1 MAEVRD
7 FLVEL
12 GAEELPPTALKRLSD
27 AFAEGIR
34 AGLEKADV
42 PFTEVKALASPRR
55 LSVLVKDLAVAQPD
69 REVQRRGPALK
80 AALDAEGNPTKA
92 AQGFARSCG
101 IEFDQ
106 LEKMETSKG
115 TWLVFNSVQ
124 KGTLTTELLPELV
137 NKSVNQLPV
146 PKRMRWG
153 ASRIEFSRP
162 VHWLVMLFGSDVV
175 DCEVLG
181 LKSGRTTMG
190 HRFHHNESIELA
202 STDNYVEI
210 LEKAFV
216 LVDMEQRRETI
227 RAQVKAEAE
236 KLSATA
242 VIDEDL
248 LDEVN
253 GLVEWPVALT
263 GSFDEKFLEV
273 PSACLVSSMKEHQK
287 YFHLVDADGNLKPNF
302 ITVSNIVSKDP
313 SQVIYGNEKVIRP
326 RLADAAFFFET
337 DKKKTLADRI
347 DALKTV
353 TFQKQLG
360 SIYDKSQRVSQ
371 IAQFIAEQIDGD
383 KTKAARAADLSKCD
397 LVTEMVLEFTDLQGI
412 MGAHYAQNDGEDLEV
427 AQSLNEQYMPRF
439 AGDELPASKTGM
451 ALAVADRMDTLVG
464 IFGIGQR
471 PTGDKDPF
479 ALRRAT
485 IGILSILVNNKL
497 DIDLKALIELS
508 IAQHGDLPKAEGL
521 ADDVLNYMLDRFR
534 AWYQTEGIAAEIFLA
549 VRARPVSN
557 AYDFDRRVQA
567 VSTFSKLPEAEAL
580 AAANKRVNNILAKQS
595 YQGNAQVDA
604 ALLTEAAEK
613 VLAEQVAA
621 KQAELAP
628 LFAAAD
634 YQAALNS
641 LASLREAVDN
651 FFDDVMVMA
660 DDEAVKNNRL
670 SLLASLSNL
679 FMEVADIALLQQ

>member
-7 FLVEL
+7 FLIEL
-12 GAEELPPTALKRLSD
+12 GTEELPPTALKRLSD
-27 AFAEGIR
+27 AFAEGIKT
-34 AGLEKADV
+34 GLEKTDI
-42 PFTEVKALASPRR
+42 PFAEVKALATPRR
-55 LSVLVKDLAVAQPD
+55 LAVQVKALAVAQPD
-69 REVQRRGPALK
+69 REIQRRGPALQ
-80 AALDAEGNPTKA
+80 AALDADGKPTKA
-92 AQGFARSCG
+92 AEGFARSCG
-101 IEFDQ
+101 VAFDQ
-106 LEKMETSKG
+106 LEKLETDKG
-115 TWLVFNSVQ
+115 TWLVFNTVQ
-124 KGTLTTELLPELV
+124 KGTQTADLLPELV
-137 NKSVNQLPV
+137 SKSISQLPV

-153 ASRIEFSRP
+153 ASRTEFSRP
-162 VHWLVMLFGSDVV
+162 VHWLVSLFGSDIV
-175 DCEVLG
+175 DMEVLG
-181 LKSGRTTMG
+181 LKAGRTTMG

-202 STDNYVEI
+202 STEGYVET
-210 LEKAFV
+210 LRSAFV
-216 LVDMEQRRETI
+216 LVDMEERRDTI
-227 RAQVKAEAE
+227 RKQVNEEASKLGAVAE
-236 KLSATA
+236 
-242 VIDEDL
+242 IDEDL

-263 GSFDEKFLEV
+263 GSFEDRFLEV
-273 PSACLVSSMKEHQK
+273 PAACLISSMKEHQK
-287 YFHLVDADGNLKPNF
+287 YFHLVDNSGNLKPNF

-313 SQVIYGNEKVIRP
+313 AQVIAGNEKVIRP
-326 RLADAAFFFET
+326 RLSDAAFFFET
-337 DKKKTLADRI
+337 DKKKPLAERI

-371 IAQFIAEQIDGD
+371 IAQFIAEQIGGD
-383 KTKAARAADLSKCD
+383 KAKAQRAADLSKCD

-412 MGAHYAQNDGEDLEV
+412 MGAHYAANDGEDAEV

-439 AGDELPASKTGM
+439 AGDELPATQTGM
-451 ALAVADRMDTLVG
+451 ALAIADRIDTLVG

-485 IGILSILVNNKL
+485 IGILSILVKNKL

-534 AWYQTEGIAAEIFLA
+534 AWYQAEGIPVETFLA
-549 VRARPVSN
+549 VRSRPVSN

-567 VSTFSKLPEAEAL
+567 VTAFSKLEEAEAL
-580 AAANKRVNNILAKQS
+580 AAANKRVNNILAKQN
-595 YQGNAQVDA
+595 YQGDAKVDA
-604 ALLTEAAEK
+604 SLLAEDAEK

-634 YQAALNS
+634 YQTALNS
-641 LASLREAVDN
+641 LASLRSAVDS
-651 FFDDVMVMA
+651 FFDNVMVMA
-660 DDEAVKNNRL
+660 DDEQVKNNRL
-670 SLLASLSNL
+670 ALLASLSSL
-679 FMEVADIALLQQ
+679 FLEVADIALLQQ

>member
-313 SQVIYGNEKVIRP
+313 SQVIFGNEKVIRP

-604 ALLTEAAEK
+604 ALLTETAEQ

>member
-1 MAEVRD
+1 MSEVRD

-12 GAEELPPTALKRLSD
+12 GTEELPPTALKRLSD
-27 AFAEGIR
+27 SFAEGIR
-34 AGLEKADV
+34 TGLEKANV
-42 PFTEVKALASPRR
+42 PFEDVKALATPRR
-55 LSVLVKDLAVAQPD
+55 LAVQVKALAVAQPD
-69 REVQRRGPALK
+69 REVQRRGPALQ
-80 AALDAEGNPTKA
+80 AALDADGKPTKA
-92 AQGFARSCG
+92 AEGFARSCG
-101 IEFDQ
+101 VAFDE
-106 LEKMETSKG
+106 LEKMETPKG

-124 KGTLTTELLPELV
+124 KGTQTAELLPELV
-137 NKSVNQLPV
+137 SKSVSQLPV

-153 ASRIEFSRP
+153 ASRTEFSRP
-162 VHWLVMLFGSDVV
+162 VHWLVMLFGSEVV
-175 DCEVLG
+175 DAEVLG
-181 LKSGRTTMG
+181 LTSGRHTMG
-190 HRFHHNESIELA
+190 HRFHHNEAIELA
-202 STDNYVEI
+202 SSADYVET
-210 LEKAFV
+210 LEKASV
-216 LVDMEQRRETI
+216 LVDMEQRREAI
-227 RAQVKAEAE
+227 RTQVQAEAE
-236 KLSATA
+236 KLNA
-242 VIDEDL
+242 VAEIDEDL

-263 GSFDEKFLEV
+263 GSFEDRFLEV
-273 PSACLVSSMKEHQK
+273 PAECLISSMKEHQK
-287 YFHLVDADGNLKPNF
+287 YFHLTDQDGNLKPNF
-302 ITVSNIVSKDP
+302 ITISNIVSEDP
-313 SQVIYGNEKVIRP
+313 QQVISGNEKVIRP

-371 IAQFIAEQIDGD
+371 IAQFIADQIGGD
-383 KTKAARAADLSKCD
+383 KTLAARAADLSKCD
-397 LVTEMVLEFTDLQGI
+397 LVSEMVLEFTDLQGI
-412 MGAHYAQNDGEDLEV
+412 MGAHYASNDGENAEV

-439 AGDELPASKTGM
+439 AGDELPRTHTGM
-451 ALAVADRMDTLVG
+451 ALAIADRMDTLVG

-485 IGILSILVNNKL
+485 IGILSILVHNKL
-497 DIDLKALIELS
+497 DVDLKDLIELS

-534 AWYQTEGIAAEIFLA
+534 AWYQAEGIPAEVFLA
-549 VRARPVSN
+549 VRSRPVSN

-567 VSTFSKLPEAEAL
+567 VSSFSSLSEAEAL
-580 AAANKRVNNILAKQS
+580 AAANKRVSNILAKQN
-595 YQGNAQVDA
+595 YQGDAQVNS
-604 ALLTEAAEK
+604 ALLSEDAEK
-613 VLAEQVAA
+613 VLAEQVGA

-651 FFDDVMVMA
+651 FFDNVMVMA
-660 DDEAVKNNRL
+660 DDDAVKNNRL
-670 SLLASLSNL
+670 SLLASLSSL
-679 FMEVADIALLQQ
+679 FMEVADIAQLQQ

>member
-12 GAEELPPTALKRLSD
+12 GTEELPPTALKRLSD
-27 AFAEGIR
+27 AFAEGIK
-34 AGLEKADV
+34 AGLEKADI
-42 PFTEVKALASPRR
+42 PFAEVKALATPRR
-55 LSVLVKDLAVAQPD
+55 LAVLVKELAVAQPD
-69 REVQRRGPALK
+69 REVQRRGPALQ
-80 AALDAEGNPTKA
+80 AALDADGNPTKA
-92 AQGFARSCG
+92 AAGFARSCG
-101 IEFDQ
+101 VEFDQ
-106 LEKMETSKG
+106 LEKMETPKG
-115 TWLVFNSVQ
+115 TWLVFNTVQ
-124 KGTLTTELLPELV
+124 KGTQTADLMPELI
-137 NKSVNQLPV
+137 NKSVAQLPV

-162 VHWLVMLFGSDVV
+162 VHWLVSLFGSEVV

-181 LKSGRTTMG
+181 LKAGRSTMG
-190 HRFHHNESIELA
+190 HRFHHNEVIELA
-202 STDNYVEI
+202 STDGYVET
-210 LEKAFV
+210 LRNAFV
-216 LVDMEQRRETI
+216 LVDMEERREVI
-227 RAQVKAEAE
+227 RKQVNEEASKLGAVAE
-236 KLSATA
+236 
-242 VIDEDL
+242 IDEDL

-263 GSFDEKFLEV
+263 GSFEDRFLEV
-273 PSACLVSSMKEHQK
+273 PAACLISSMKEHQK
-287 YFHLVDADGNLKPNF
+287 YFHLVDNSGNLKPNF

-313 SQVIYGNEKVIRP
+313 AQVIAGNEKVIRP
-326 RLADAAFFFET
+326 RLSDAAFFFET
-337 DKKKTLADRI
+337 DKKKPLAERI

-371 IAQFIAEQIDGD
+371 IAQFIAEQIGGD
-383 KTKAARAADLSKCD
+383 KAKAQRAADLSKCD

-412 MGAHYAQNDGEDLEV
+412 MGAHYAANDGEDAEV

-439 AGDELPASKTGM
+439 AGDELPATQTGM
-451 ALAVADRMDTLVG
+451 ALAIADRIDTLVG

-485 IGILSILVNNKL
+485 IGILSILVKNKL

-534 AWYQTEGIAAEIFLA
+534 AWYQAEGIPAETFLA
-549 VRARPVSN
+549 VRSRPVSN

-567 VSTFSKLPEAEAL
+567 VTAFSKLDEAEAL
-580 AAANKRVNNILAKQS
+580 SAANKRVNNILAKQN
-595 YQGNAQVDA
+595 YQGNAQVDT
-604 ALLTEAAEK
+604 ALLSEDAEK

-641 LASLREAVDN
+641 LASLRAPVDN
-651 FFDDVMVMA
+651 FFDNVMVMA
-660 DDEAVKNNRL
+660 DDEQVKNNRL
-670 SLLASLSNL
+670 ALLASLSSL
-679 FMEVADIALLQQ
+679 FLEVADIALLQQ

>member
-1 MAEVRD
+1 MSEVRD

-12 GAEELPPTALKRLSD
+12 GTEELPPTALKRLSD

-42 PFTEVKALASPRR
+42 PFSEVKALASPRR
-55 LSVLVKDLAVAQPD
+55 LAVQVKELAVAQPD
-69 REVQRRGPALK
+69 REVQRRGPALQ
-80 AALDAEGNPTKA
+80 AALDADGKPTKA
-92 AQGFARSCG
+92 AEGFARSCG
-101 IEFDQ
+101 VAFDE
-106 LEKMETSKG
+106 LEKMETPKG

-124 KGTLTTELLPELV
+124 KGTQTAELLPELV
-137 NKSVNQLPV
+137 NKSINQLPV

-162 VHWLVMLFGSDVV
+162 VQWLVMLFGSEVV
-175 DCEVLG
+175 DAEVLG
-181 LKSGRTTMG
+181 LSSGRTTMG
-190 HRFHHNESIELA
+190 HRFHHNEAIELA
-202 STDNYVEI
+202 SSADYVSA
-210 LEKAFV
+210 LESAYV
-216 LVDMEQRRETI
+216 LVDMEQRRDTI
-227 RAQVKAEAE
+227 RAQVEAEAE
-236 KLSATA
+236 KLGA
-242 VIDEDL
+242 VAEIDEDL

-263 GSFDEKFLEV
+263 GSFEERFLEV
-273 PSACLVSSMKEHQK
+273 PSACLISSMKEHQK
-287 YFHLVDADGNLKPNF
+287 YFHLVDKDGNLKPNF
-302 ITVSNIVSKDP
+302 ITICNIISKDP

-337 DKKKTLADRI
+337 DKKKPLADRI
-347 DALKTV
+347 EALKTV

-371 IAQFIAEQIDGD
+371 IAQFIADQIGGD

-397 LVTEMVLEFTDLQGI
+397 LVSEMVLEFTDLQGI
-412 MGAHYAQNDGEDLEV
+412 MGAHYAQNDGEDSEV

-439 AGDELPASKTGM
+439 AGDELPETQTGM
-451 ALAVADRMDTLVG
+451 ALAIADRLDTLVG

-485 IGILSILVNNKL
+485 IGILSILVHKQL
-497 DIDLKALIELS
+497 DVDLKDLIELS

-534 AWYQTEGIAAEIFLA
+534 AWYQAEGIAAEVFLS

-567 VSTFSKLPEAEAL
+567 VANFSKLAEAEAL
-580 AAANKRVNNILAKQS
+580 AAANKRVSNILAKQN
-595 YQGNAQVDA
+595 YQGDAQVDS
-604 ALLTEAAEK
+604 ALLSEDAEK
-613 VLAEQVAA
+613 VLAEQVSA

-651 FFDDVMVMA
+651 FFDHVMVMA

-679 FMEVADIALLQQ
+679 FMEVADIAQLQQ

>member
-12 GAEELPPTALKRLSD
+12 GTEELPPTALKRLSD
-27 AFAEGIR
+27 AFAEGIKT
-34 AGLEKADV
+34 GLEKADI
-42 PFTEVKALASPRR
+42 PFAEVKALATPRR
-55 LSVLVKDLAVAQPD
+55 LAVQVKALAVAQPD
-69 REVQRRGPALK
+69 REIQRRGPALQ
-80 AALDAEGNPTKA
+80 AALDTDGKPTKA
-92 AQGFARSCG
+92 AEGFARSCG
-101 IEFDQ
+101 VAFDQ
-106 LEKMETSKG
+106 LEKLETDKG
-115 TWLVFNSVQ
+115 TWLVFNTVQ
-124 KGTLTTELLPELV
+124 KGTQTADLLPELV
-137 NKSVNQLPV
+137 SKSIGQLPV

-153 ASRIEFSRP
+153 ASRTEFSRP
-162 VHWLVMLFGSDVV
+162 VHWLVSLFGSDIV
-175 DCEVLG
+175 DMEVLG
-181 LKSGRTTMG
+181 LKAGRTTMG

-202 STDNYVEI
+202 STEGYVET
-210 LEKAFV
+210 LRSAFV
-216 LVDMEQRRETI
+216 LVDMEERRDTI
-227 RAQVKAEAE
+227 RKQVNEEASKLGAVAE
-236 KLSATA
+236 
-242 VIDEDL
+242 IDEDL

-263 GSFDEKFLEV
+263 GSFEDRFLEV
-273 PSACLVSSMKEHQK
+273 PAACLISSMKEHQK
-287 YFHLVDADGNLKPNF
+287 YFHLVDNSGNLKPNF

-313 SQVIYGNEKVIRP
+313 AQVIAGNEKVIRP
-326 RLADAAFFFET
+326 RLSDAAFFFET
-337 DKKKTLADRI
+337 DKKKPLADRI

-371 IAQFIAEQIDGD
+371 IAQFIAEQIGGD
-383 KTKAARAADLSKCD
+383 KAKAQRAADLSKCD

-412 MGAHYAQNDGEDLEV
+412 MGAHYAANDGEDAEV

-439 AGDELPASKTGM
+439 AGDELPATQTGM
-451 ALAVADRMDTLVG
+451 ALAIADRIDTLVG

-485 IGILSILVNNKL
+485 IGILSILVKNKL

-534 AWYQTEGIAAEIFLA
+534 AWYQAEGIPVETFLA

-567 VSTFSKLPEAEAL
+567 VTAFSKLEEAEAL
-580 AAANKRVNNILAKQS
+580 AAANKRVNNILAKQN
-595 YQGNAQVDA
+595 YQGDAKVDA
-604 ALLTEAAEK
+604 SLLAEDAEK

-634 YQAALNS
+634 YQTALNS
-641 LASLREAVDN
+641 LASLRSAVDS
-651 FFDDVMVMA
+651 FFDNVMVMA
-660 DDEAVKNNRL
+660 DDEQVKNNRL
-670 SLLASLSNL
+670 ALLASLSSL
-679 FMEVADIALLQQ
+679 FLEVADIALLQQ

>member
-12 GAEELPPTALKRLSD
+12 GTEELPPTALKRLSD
-27 AFAEGIR
+27 VFAEGIKT
-34 AGLEKADV
+34 GLEKADI
-42 PFTEVKALASPRR
+42 PFAEVKALATPRR
-55 LSVLVKDLAVAQPD
+55 LAVQVKALAVAQPD
-69 REVQRRGPALK
+69 REIQRRGPALQ
-80 AALDAEGNPTKA
+80 AALDTDGKPTKA
-92 AQGFARSCG
+92 AEGFARSCG
-101 IEFDQ
+101 VAFDQ
-106 LEKMETSKG
+106 LEKLETDKG
-115 TWLVFNSVQ
+115 TWLVFNTVQ
-124 KGTLTTELLPELV
+124 KGTQTADLLPELV
-137 NKSVNQLPV
+137 SKSISQLPV

-153 ASRIEFSRP
+153 ASRTEFSRP
-162 VHWLVMLFGSDVV
+162 VHWLVSLFGSDIV
-175 DCEVLG
+175 DMEVLG
-181 LKSGRTTMG
+181 LKAGRTTMG

-202 STDNYVEI
+202 STEGYVET
-210 LEKAFV
+210 LRSAFV
-216 LVDMEQRRETI
+216 LVDMEERRDTI
-227 RAQVKAEAE
+227 RKQVNEEASKLGAVAE
-236 KLSATA
+236 
-242 VIDEDL
+242 IDEDL

-263 GSFDEKFLEV
+263 GSFEDRFLEV
-273 PSACLVSSMKEHQK
+273 PAACLISSMKEHQK
-287 YFHLVDADGNLKPNF
+287 YFHLVDNSGNLKPNF

-313 SQVIYGNEKVIRP
+313 AQVIAGNEKVIRP
-326 RLADAAFFFET
+326 RLSDAAFFFET
-337 DKKKTLADRI
+337 DKKKPLAERI

-371 IAQFIAEQIDGD
+371 VAQFIAEQIGGD
-383 KTKAARAADLSKCD
+383 KAKAQRAADLSKCD

-412 MGAHYAQNDGEDLEV
+412 MGAHYAANDGEDAEV

-439 AGDELPASKTGM
+439 AGDELPATQTGM
-451 ALAVADRMDTLVG
+451 ALAIADRIDTLVG

-485 IGILSILVNNKL
+485 IGILSILVKNKL

-534 AWYQTEGIAAEIFLA
+534 AWYQAEGIPVETFLA
-549 VRARPVSN
+549 VRSRPVSN

-567 VSTFSKLPEAEAL
+567 VTAFSKLEEAEAL
-580 AAANKRVNNILAKQS
+580 AAANKRVNNILAKQN
-595 YQGNAQVDA
+595 YQGDAKVDA
-604 ALLTEAAEK
+604 SLLAEDAEK

-634 YQAALNS
+634 YQTALNS
-641 LASLREAVDN
+641 LASLRSAVDS
-651 FFDDVMVMA
+651 FFDNVMVMA
-660 DDEAVKNNRL
+660 DDEQVKNNRL
-670 SLLASLSNL
+670 ALLASLSSL
-679 FMEVADIALLQQ
+679 FLEVADIALLQQ

>member
-42 PFTEVKALASPRR
+42 PFAEVKALASPRR

-80 AALDAEGNPTKA
+80 AALDADGNPTKA

-106 LEKMETSKG
+106 LEKMETPKG

-202 STDNYVEI
+202 STDNYVDI

-287 YFHLVDADGNLKPNF
+287 YFHLVDTDGNLKPNF

-313 SQVIYGNEKVIRP
+313 SQVIFGNEKVIRP

-508 IAQHGDLPKAEGL
+508 ITQHGDLPKAEGL

>member
-12 GAEELPPTALKRLSD
+12 GTEELPPTALKRLSD
-27 AFAEGIR
+27 AFAEGIKT
-34 AGLEKADV
+34 GLEKTDI
-42 PFTEVKALASPRR
+42 PFAEVKALATPRR
-55 LSVLVKDLAVAQPD
+55 LAVQVKALAVAQPD
-69 REVQRRGPALK
+69 REIQRRGPALQ
-80 AALDAEGNPTKA
+80 AALDADGKPTKA
-92 AQGFARSCG
+92 AEGFARSCG
-101 IEFDQ
+101 VAFDQ
-106 LEKMETSKG
+106 LEKLETDKG
-115 TWLVFNSVQ
+115 TWLVFNTVQ
-124 KGTLTTELLPELV
+124 KGTQTADLLPELV
-137 NKSVNQLPV
+137 SKSIGQLPV

-153 ASRIEFSRP
+153 ASRTEFSRP
-162 VHWLVMLFGSDVV
+162 VHWLVSLFGSDIV
-175 DCEVLG
+175 DMEVLG
-181 LKSGRTTMG
+181 LKAGRTTMG

-202 STDNYVEI
+202 STEGYVET
-210 LEKAFV
+210 LRSAFV
-216 LVDMEQRRETI
+216 LVDMEERRDTI
-227 RAQVKAEAE
+227 RKQVNEEASKLGAVAE
-236 KLSATA
+236 
-242 VIDEDL
+242 IDEDL

-263 GSFDEKFLEV
+263 GSFEDRFLEV
-273 PSACLVSSMKEHQK
+273 PAACLISSMKEHQK
-287 YFHLVDADGNLKPNF
+287 YFHLVDNSGNLKPNF

-313 SQVIYGNEKVIRP
+313 AQVIAGNEKVIRP
-326 RLADAAFFFET
+326 RLSDAAFFFET
-337 DKKKTLADRI
+337 DKKKPLAERI

-371 IAQFIAEQIDGD
+371 IAQFIAEQIGGD
-383 KTKAARAADLSKCD
+383 KAKAQRAADLSKCD

-412 MGAHYAQNDGEDLEV
+412 MGAHYAANDGEDAEV

-439 AGDELPASKTGM
+439 AGDELPATQTGM
-451 ALAVADRMDTLVG
+451 ALAIADRIDTLVG

-485 IGILSILVNNKL
+485 IGILSILVKNKL

-508 IAQHGDLPKAEGL
+508 IEQHGDLPKAEGL

-534 AWYQTEGIAAEIFLA
+534 AWYQAEGIPVETFLA
-549 VRARPVSN
+549 VRSRPVSN

-567 VSTFSKLPEAEAL
+567 VTAFSKLEEAEAL
-580 AAANKRVNNILAKQS
+580 AAANKRVNNILAKQN
-595 YQGNAQVDA
+595 YQGDAKVDA
-604 ALLTEAAEK
+604 SLLAEDAEK

-634 YQAALNS
+634 YQTALNS
-641 LASLREAVDN
+641 LASLRSAVDS
-651 FFDDVMVMA
+651 FFDNVMVMA
-660 DDEAVKNNRL
+660 DDEQVKNNRL
-670 SLLASLSNL
+670 ALLASLSSL
-679 FMEVADIALLQQ
+679 FLEVADIALLQQ

>member
-313 SQVIYGNEKVIRP
+313 SQVIFGNEKVIRP

>member
-12 GAEELPPTALKRLSD
+12 GTEELPPTALKRLSD
-27 AFAEGIR
+27 AFAEGIKT
-34 AGLEKADV
+34 GLEKADI
-42 PFTEVKALASPRR
+42 PFAEVKALATPRR
-55 LSVLVKDLAVAQPD
+55 LAVQVKALAVAQPD
-69 REVQRRGPALK
+69 REIQRRGPALQ
-80 AALDAEGNPTKA
+80 AALDADGKPTKA
-92 AQGFARSCG
+92 AEGFARSCG
-101 IEFDQ
+101 VAFDQ
-106 LEKMETSKG
+106 LEKLETDKG
-115 TWLVFNSVQ
+115 TWLVFNTVQ
-124 KGTLTTELLPELV
+124 KGTQTADLLPELV
-137 NKSVNQLPV
+137 SKSISQLPV

-153 ASRIEFSRP
+153 ASRSEFSRP
-162 VHWLVMLFGSDVV
+162 VHWLVSLFGSDIV
-175 DCEVLG
+175 DMEVLG
-181 LKSGRTTMG
+181 LKAGRTTMG

-202 STDNYVEI
+202 STEGYVET
-210 LEKAFV
+210 LRSAFV
-216 LVDMEQRRETI
+216 LVDMEERRDTI
-227 RAQVKAEAE
+227 RKQVNEEASKLGAVAE
-236 KLSATA
+236 
-242 VIDEDL
+242 IDEDL

-263 GSFDEKFLEV
+263 GSFEDRFLEV
-273 PSACLVSSMKEHQK
+273 PAACLISSMKEHQK
-287 YFHLVDADGNLKPNF
+287 YFHLVDNSGNLKPNF

-313 SQVIYGNEKVIRP
+313 AQVIAGNEKVIRP
-326 RLADAAFFFET
+326 RLSDAAFFFET
-337 DKKKTLADRI
+337 DKKKPLAERI

-371 IAQFIAEQIDGD
+371 IAQFIAEQIGGD
-383 KTKAARAADLSKCD
+383 KAKAQRAADLSKCD

-412 MGAHYAQNDGEDLEV
+412 MGAHYAANDGEDAEV

-439 AGDELPASKTGM
+439 AGDELPATQTGM
-451 ALAVADRMDTLVG
+451 ALAIADRIDTLVG

-485 IGILSILVNNKL
+485 IGILSILVKNKL

-534 AWYQTEGIAAEIFLA
+534 AWYQAEGIPVETFLA
-549 VRARPVSN
+549 VRSRPVSN

-567 VSTFSKLPEAEAL
+567 VTAFSKLEEAEAL
-580 AAANKRVNNILAKQS
+580 AAANKRVNNILAKQN
-595 YQGNAQVDA
+595 YQGDAKVDA
-604 ALLTEAAEK
+604 SLLAEDAEK

-634 YQAALNS
+634 YQTALNS
-641 LASLREAVDN
+641 LASLRSAVDS
-651 FFDDVMVMA
+651 FFDNVMVMA
-660 DDEAVKNNRL
+660 DDEQVKNNRL
-670 SLLASLSNL
+670 ALLASLSSL
-679 FMEVADIALLQQ
+679 FLEVADIALLQQ

>member
-12 GAEELPPTALKRLSD
+12 GTEELPPTALKRLSD
-27 AFAEGIR
+27 AFAEGIKT
-34 AGLEKADV
+34 GLEKADI
-42 PFTEVKALASPRR
+42 PFAEVKALATPRR
-55 LSVLVKDLAVAQPD
+55 LAVQVKALAVAQPD
-69 REVQRRGPALK
+69 REIQRRGPALQ
-80 AALDAEGNPTKA
+80 AALDADGKPTKA
-92 AQGFARSCG
+92 AEGFARSCG
-101 IEFDQ
+101 VAFDQ
-106 LEKMETSKG
+106 LEKLETDKG
-115 TWLVFNSVQ
+115 TWLVFNTVQ
-124 KGTLTTELLPELV
+124 KGTQTADLLPELV
-137 NKSVNQLPV
+137 SKSIGQLPV

-153 ASRIEFSRP
+153 ASRTEFSRP
-162 VHWLVMLFGSDVV
+162 VHWLVSLFGSDIV
-175 DCEVLG
+175 DMEVLG
-181 LKSGRTTMG
+181 LKAGRTTMG

-202 STDNYVEI
+202 STEGYVET
-210 LEKAFV
+210 LRSAFV
-216 LVDMEQRRETI
+216 LVDMEERRDTI
-227 RAQVKAEAE
+227 RKQVNEEASKLGAVAE
-236 KLSATA
+236 
-242 VIDEDL
+242 IDEDL

-263 GSFDEKFLEV
+263 GSFEDRFLEV
-273 PSACLVSSMKEHQK
+273 PAACLISSMKEHQK
-287 YFHLVDADGNLKPNF
+287 YFHLVDNSGNLKPNF

-313 SQVIYGNEKVIRP
+313 AQVIAGNEKVIRP
-326 RLADAAFFFET
+326 RLSDAAFFFET
-337 DKKKTLADRI
+337 DKKKPLAERI

-371 IAQFIAEQIDGD
+371 IAQFIAEQIGGD
-383 KTKAARAADLSKCD
+383 KAKAQRAADLSKCD

-412 MGAHYAQNDGEDLEV
+412 MGAHYAANDGEDAEV

-439 AGDELPASKTGM
+439 AGDELPATQTGM
-451 ALAVADRMDTLVG
+451 ALAIADRIDTLVG

-485 IGILSILVNNKL
+485 IGILSILVKNKL

-534 AWYQTEGIAAEIFLA
+534 AWYQAEGIPVETFLA
-549 VRARPVSN
+549 VRSRPVSN

-567 VSTFSKLPEAEAL
+567 VTAFSKLEEAEAL
-580 AAANKRVNNILAKQS
+580 AAANKRVNNILAKQN
-595 YQGNAQVDA
+595 YQGDAKVDA
-604 ALLTEAAEK
+604 SLLAEDAEK

-634 YQAALNS
+634 YQTALNS
-641 LASLREAVDN
+641 LASLRSAVDS
-651 FFDDVMVMA
+651 FFDNVMVMA
-660 DDEAVKNNRL
+660 DDEQVKNNRL
-670 SLLASLSNL
+670 ALLASLSSL
-679 FMEVADIALLQQ
+679 FLEVADIALLQQ

>member
-313 SQVIYGNEKVIRP
+313 SQVIFGNEKVIRP

-508 IAQHGDLPKAEGL
+508 ITQHGDLPKAEGL

>member
-12 GAEELPPTALKRLSD
+12 GTEELPPTALKRLSD
-27 AFAEGIR
+27 AFAEGIKT
-34 AGLEKADV
+34 GLEKADI
-42 PFTEVKALASPRR
+42 PFAEVKALATPRR
-55 LSVLVKDLAVAQPD
+55 LAVQVKALAVAQPD
-69 REVQRRGPALK
+69 REIQRRGPALQ
-80 AALDAEGNPTKA
+80 AALDADGKPTKA
-92 AQGFARSCG
+92 AEGFARSCG
-101 IEFDQ
+101 VAFDQ
-106 LEKMETSKG
+106 LEKLETDKG
-115 TWLVFNSVQ
+115 TWLVFNTVQ
-124 KGTLTTELLPELV
+124 KGTQTADLLPELV
-137 NKSVNQLPV
+137 SKSIGQLPV

-153 ASRIEFSRP
+153 ASRTEFSRP
-162 VHWLVMLFGSDVV
+162 VHWLVSLFGSDIV
-175 DCEVLG
+175 DMEVLS
-181 LKSGRTTMG
+181 LKAGRTTMG
-190 HRFHHNESIELA
+190 HRFHHNENIELA
-202 STDNYVEI
+202 STEGYVET
-210 LEKAFV
+210 LRSAFV
-216 LVDMEQRRETI
+216 LVDMEERRDTI
-227 RAQVKAEAE
+227 RKQVNEEASKLGAVAE
-236 KLSATA
+236 
-242 VIDEDL
+242 IDEDL

-263 GSFDEKFLEV
+263 GSFENRFLEV
-273 PSACLVSSMKEHQK
+273 PAACLISSMKEHQK
-287 YFHLVDADGNLKPNF
+287 YFHLVDNSGNLQPNF

-313 SQVIYGNEKVIRP
+313 AQVIAGNEKVIRP
-326 RLADAAFFFET
+326 RLSDAAFFFET
-337 DKKKTLADRI
+337 DKKKPLAERI

-371 IAQFIAEQIDGD
+371 IAQFIAEQIGGD
-383 KTKAARAADLSKCD
+383 KAKAQRAADLSKCD

-412 MGAHYAQNDGEDLEV
+412 MGAHYAANDGEDAEV

-439 AGDELPASKTGM
+439 AGDELPATQTGM
-451 ALAVADRMDTLVG
+451 ALAIADRIDTLVG

-485 IGILSILVNNKL
+485 IGILSILVKNKL

-534 AWYQTEGIAAEIFLA
+534 AWYQAEGIPVETFLA
-549 VRARPVSN
+549 VRSRPVSN

-567 VSTFSKLPEAEAL
+567 VTAFSKLEEAEAL
-580 AAANKRVNNILAKQS
+580 AAANKRVNNILAKQN
-595 YQGNAQVDA
+595 YQGDAKVDA
-604 ALLTEAAEK
+604 SLLAEDAEK

-634 YQAALNS
+634 YQTALNS
-641 LASLREAVDN
+641 LASLRSAVDS
-651 FFDDVMVMA
+651 FFDNVMVMA
-660 DDEAVKNNRL
+660 DDEQVKNNRL
-670 SLLASLSNL
+670 ALLASLSSL
-679 FMEVADIALLQQ
+679 FLEVADIALLQQ

>member
-80 AALDAEGNPTKA
+80 AALDADGNPTKA

-202 STDNYVEI
+202 STDNYVDI

-287 YFHLVDADGNLKPNF
+287 YFHLVDTDGNLKPNF

-313 SQVIYGNEKVIRP
+313 SQVIFGNEKVIRP

-508 IAQHGDLPKAEGL
+508 ITQHGDLPKAEGL

-595 YQGNAQVDA
+595 YQGNAQVDV

-613 VLAEQVAA
+613 VLAEQIAA
-621 KQAELAP
+621 KQAELSP